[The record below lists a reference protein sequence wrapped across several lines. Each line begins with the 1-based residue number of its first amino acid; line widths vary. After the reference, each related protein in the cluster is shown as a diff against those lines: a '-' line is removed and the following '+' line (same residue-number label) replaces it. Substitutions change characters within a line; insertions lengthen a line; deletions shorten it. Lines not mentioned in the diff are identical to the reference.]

1 MPDVPSTLRTPAAR
15 RSVRRATVVAGFTA
29 VSLPLPLAAA
39 EVLSAG
45 RVAQTLLTLAVV
57 VGLIFALA
65 WMARRMP
72 GLTPRA
78 GGEIRV
84 VDTLVLGARE
94 RLLLVEVGGE
104 RLLLGTAPGRIERLH
119 VLGGTAPANGFPAVL
134 AAAAGAP
141 ETPA

>member
-1 MPDVPSTLRTPAAR
+1 MLDTTFPFRTPERR
-15 RSVRRATVVAGFTA
+15 RSPADAAVAGITVWA
-29 VSLPLPLAAA
+29 LPLPLFAA

-78 GGEIRV
+78 AGEIRI
-84 VDTLVLGARE
+84 VDALALSARE
-94 RLLLVEVGGE
+94 RLLLVEVAGE
-104 RLLLGTAPGRIERLH
+104 RLLLATAPGRIARLH
-119 VLGGTAPANGFPAVL
+119 VVGTAAPASDFPSAL
-134 AAAAGAP
+134 AAAGVAEPQA
-141 ETPA
+141 